1 MNSATTRVLS
11 ALVLAPLLV
20 ALIWFAPDLLFQ
32 IVLTAVL
39 IIAAT
44 ELKAIVGNWA
54 AFIALLIVYVAA
66 PLAMMSDVRSAYGP
80 GALMTVIGIII
91 VSDSAQYYTG
101 RAFGKRKLAPVI
113 SPKKTVEGAI
123 GGLVIASLAAIGFGR
138 LWPVGLSELGMFA
151 TGFAIAVAGI
161 VGDLFESALKRR
173 AGLKDSGSLIP
184 GHGGILDRIDSWLFA
199 VPVFW
204 LILRMTR

>member
-1 MNSATTRVLS
+1 
-11 ALVLAPLLV
+11 V
-20 ALIWFAPDLLFQ
+20 ALIWFAPERLFQ
-32 IVLTAVL
+32 IVLAVVL
-39 IIAAT
+39 AISAN
-44 ELKAIVGNWA
+44 ELKAIVGNWP
-54 AFIALLIVYVAA
+54 AFIALLVMYVAA
-66 PLAMMSDVRSAYGP
+66 PLMMMSDVRTAHGP

-101 RAFGKRKLAPVI
+101 RALGKHKLAPVI

-123 GGLVIASLAAIGFGR
+123 GGLVIGSLSAIGFGR
-138 LWPVGLSELGMFA
+138 LWPVGLSDMAMLA

-161 VGDLFESALKRR
+161 LGDLFESALKRR
-173 AGLKDSGSLIP
+173 AGVKDSGNLIP

>member
-1 MNSATTRVLS
+1 VLS

-20 ALIWFAPDLLFQ
+20 ALVWFASDRVFE
-32 IVLTAVL
+32 IVLAVVL
-39 IIAAT
+39 VIAAT
-44 ELKAIVGNWA
+44 ELKALVGSWA
-54 AFIALLIVYVAA
+54 AFIALLVMYLAA
-66 PLAMMSDVRSAYGP
+66 PLFMMSDVRSAYGP
-80 GALMTVIGIII
+80 GALMTVIGVII

-123 GGLVIASLAAIGFGR
+123 GGLVIGSLAAVGFGR
-138 LWPVGLSELGMFA
+138 LWPVGLSDAAMLA
-151 TGFAIAVAGI
+151 SGFALAVAGI
-161 VGDLFESALKRR
+161 AGDLFESALKRR
-173 AGLKDSGSLIP
+173 AGKKDSGHLIP